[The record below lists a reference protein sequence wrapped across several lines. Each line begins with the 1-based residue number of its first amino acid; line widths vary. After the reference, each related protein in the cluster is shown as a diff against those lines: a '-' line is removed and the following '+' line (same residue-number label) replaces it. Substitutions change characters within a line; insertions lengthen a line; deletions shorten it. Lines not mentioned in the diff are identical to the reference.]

1 MHRRVDEYDDP
12 SEVLRLAR
20 LTVKEANNRAMRMQ
34 NQTTQQLVQR
44 VKDLKYWSMEID
56 REVQDLREDNDD
68 LQRYFRKLRTCAA
81 ITGDAMK
88 CNEAC
93 VAVRRKRIHVD
104 ANDRVDSALAKEKDT
119 VNDCMKQMRE
129 FNGIIEKQIEINQES
144 KNRLLR
150 DFTLKQ
156 EAVSLD
162 HKAAAVAV
170 DSKYM
175 RRPLETDN
183 LELRDVG
190 PLQRMSEYQ
199 EWVENTATNLNAS
212 AKARTRSRK
221 IVSRLVA
228 TTRDLAQAMRQEA
241 INVENTLKDSIRVW
255 NEWRDSLQAQL
266 NAKDKDI
273 KTADAAIAEIDVS
286 LKLKGSP
293 LQVALARQSQ
303 RCLRPGIELCN
314 DKAQHALQ
322 AELNNLKSSMLS
334 LEHQLDKAKDSRR
347 KLDADRY
354 RLQRKLEICQQNVAV
369 DYEILRQ
376 IRTTYPQEI
385 QLSGFLV
392 GELPKAIVK

>member
-1 MHRRVDEYDDP
+1 M
-12 SEVLRLAR
+12 
-20 LTVKEANNRAMRMQ
+20 
-34 NQTTQQLVQR
+34 
-44 VKDLKYWSMEID
+44 
-56 REVQDLREDNDD
+56 
-68 LQRYFRKLRTCAA
+68 
-81 ITGDAMK
+81 
-88 CNEAC
+88 
-93 VAVRRKRIHVD
+93 
-104 ANDRVDSALAKEKDT
+104 
-119 VNDCMKQMRE
+119 
-129 FNGIIEKQIEINQES
+129 
-144 KNRLLR
+144 R

-162 HKAAAVAV
+162 HRAAAVAV
-170 DSKYM
+170 DSKYLL
-175 RRPLETDN
+175 RKGLEVDN

-199 EWVENTATNLNAS
+199 EWVENTAANLNTS

-221 IVSRLVA
+221 IVARLVG

-266 NAKDKDI
+266 NAKDKDM
-273 KTADAAIAEIDVS
+273 KVADAAIAEIDVA

-334 LEHQLDKAKDSRR
+334 LELQLGDFVLNFWKIYLNFR
-347 KLDADRY
+347 
-354 RLQRKLEICQQNVAV
+354 
-369 DYEILRQ
+369 
-376 IRTTYPQEI
+376 
-385 QLSGFLV
+385 
-392 GELPKAIVK
+392 